1 MKRREFISL
10 LGDAAAAWAGNGWNC
25 STPSMARAAVTL
37 WNRPVP
43 SSPIFELS
51 EQRKRLAM
59 REQG

>member
-1 MKRREFISL
+1 MGGKWLEL
-10 LGDAAAAWAGNGWNC
+10 LNA
-25 STPSMARAAVTL
+25 SMARAAVTL